1 LVEKYRK
8 QIVPNTK
15 VELIHV
21 SLDDEEEEA
30 TKWALEG
37 KFPWPTVLAEHYEET
52 GLNEYGAFAGES
64 FLVDSAGK
72 IVTKD
77 EKEAFAK
84 ISALK

>member
-1 LVEKYRK
+1 VEKYRK
-8 QIVPNTK
+8 QIVPNAK

-21 SLDDEEEEA
+21 SLDDEVADA

-52 GLNEYGAFAGES
+52 GLSEYGAFAGES

-72 IVTKD
+72 IITKD
-77 EKEAFAK
+77 EKEAFTK
-84 ISALK
+84 ISALN

>member
-1 LVEKYRK
+1 MEKYRK
-8 QIVPNTK
+8 QIVPNPK

-21 SLDDEEEEA
+21 SLDDEEAEA

-52 GLNEYGAFAGES
+52 GLSEYGAFSGES

-72 IVTKD
+72 IISKD
-77 EKEAFAK
+77 EKEAFRK
-84 ISALK
+84 IANLN